1 MLKIFYR
8 KKKFILIIFLTIFF
22 FILFTAITTYAHKKP
37 VILDNV
43 EDISFSRESGF
54 YDNDFYL
61 KIYSPRGEVYYSLDG
76 TDPTNKSIYYTE
88 PIHIGDASNNE
99 NVYSMRQ
106 DTSAGF
112 KTELIRKYSRN
123 DPNYKVP
130 DFLVDKCTIVRAVV
144 YYGNDRYSNI
154 KSASYFVGFD
164 NKRGYNNLNFC
175 SIISDPENFFG
186 YENGIMVLGKNFDAF
201 VQEELESKT
210 KVYSGPNWWWWTSN
224 YSRGIA
230 TEKNAVCQFFQNNKL
245 ILSQQIGINIRGGYS
260 RGFAQKSF
268 NLYTRKKYGKNSH
281 FAYNFFGNDFFPTSL
296 TLFNGGNEYMGKIKD
311 YIMNNLCHNLNFST
325 MNFSPYVVFIDGEYW
340 GCYWLTEKY
349 DKQYIKHY
357 YHVLPDNIIMVKNG
371 AIEEGSEDD
380 IDLYKET
387 ISFIQEADFSLSK
400 NYEKLKTLIDI
411 NSFIDY
417 HAAMI
422 YIARYADWNYETNTA
437 IWRSRKIGEG
447 LYNDGKWRWMLFDVN
462 SGGLTEDLI
471 DFDTFNNCLK
481 TNPIFCSL
489 MQNNELKNKLL
500 DKIVELKQTTFSK
513 ENVEKI
519 LKCFH
524 ETMDEPMELNHKRF
538 WGEGHYSYFKKE
550 INSVEMFLEH
560 RADFIDIMVEKYR

>member
-1 MLKIFYR
+1 MMLKIFYR

-245 ILSQQIGINIRGGYS
+245 I
-260 RGFAQKSF
+260 
-268 NLYTRKKYGKNSH
+268 
-281 FAYNFFGNDFFPTSL
+281 P
-296 TLFNGGNEYMGKIKD
+296 
-311 YIMNNLCHNLNFST
+311 
-325 MNFSPYVVFIDGEYW
+325 
-340 GCYWLTEKY
+340 
-349 DKQYIKHY
+349 
-357 YHVLPDNIIMVKNG
+357 
-371 AIEEGSEDD
+371 
-380 IDLYKET
+380 
-387 ISFIQEADFSLSK
+387 
-400 NYEKLKTLIDI
+400 
-411 NSFIDY
+411 
-417 HAAMI
+417 
-422 YIARYADWNYETNTA
+422 
-437 IWRSRKIGEG
+437 
-447 LYNDGKWRWMLFDVN
+447 
-462 SGGLTEDLI
+462 
-471 DFDTFNNCLK
+471 
-481 TNPIFCSL
+481 
-489 MQNNELKNKLL
+489 NKL
-500 DKIVELKQTTFSK
+500 V
-513 ENVEKI
+513 
-519 LKCFH
+519 
-524 ETMDEPMELNHKRF
+524 
-538 WGEGHYSYFKKE
+538 
-550 INSVEMFLEH
+550 
-560 RADFIDIMVEKYR
+560 